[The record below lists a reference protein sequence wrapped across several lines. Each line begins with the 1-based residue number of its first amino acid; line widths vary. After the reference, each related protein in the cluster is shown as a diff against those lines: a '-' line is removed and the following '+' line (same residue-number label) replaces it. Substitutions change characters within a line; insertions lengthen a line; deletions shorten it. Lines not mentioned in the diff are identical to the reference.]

1 MSRVNRVLWAAVI
14 SFAALAP
21 MPASAA
27 SPTPSPGLS
36 AVLAAPPAGF
46 TELTSSPFHGQFTAH
61 EYAANADAGKQSNV
75 ESTLAHDGFVDGFGK
90 TWVHQATQ
98 HVLIEDVI
106 AFTGGKGARDW
117 LTQAEAGDKK
127 QSIYK
132 HANTMSG
139 IDPYFGEHV
148 ADDATKTYGD
158 LFAFVK
164 GNDVF
169 ALFVISS
176 KDDALPQ
183 VTAQTRIQY
192 DAAPPETIPSSQWPE
207 NTGVDTSSAAYKLG
221 GTVGGIVV
229 IAFLIGL
236 LGFVAAMIRRN
247 NARRAAAQAIAGAS
261 WTTPGGVQLSPD
273 GNYWWD
279 GHAWRDAAQEA
290 PPGAQHS
297 SDGAFW
303 WDGRTWR
310 PSPQVSPP
318 PTS

>member
-148 ADDATKTYGD
+148 ADNATRTYGD

-207 NTGVDTSSAAYKLG
+207 NTGAGGHGLAYSVGYFLPPVLIVAVIVLFIARAMRRRSAA
-221 GTVGGIVV
+221 TP
-229 IAFLIGL
+229 
-236 LGFVAAMIRRN
+236 AM
-247 NARRAAAQAIAGAS
+247 AVPGM
-261 WTTPGGVQLSPD
+261 TPGGVQLSPD

-279 GHAWRDAAQEA
+279 GQAWRDAAQEV
-290 PPGAQHS
+290 PPGAQRS